1 MYHVL
6 LLNSEKN
13 PPHFMSYRCQPN
25 RLPTSRGSTSM
36 AYLSEMDQLSVSLIF
51 SITTEKYKNNRA
63 RVVINV
69 AIKWEGKTDQLE
81 GGK

>member
-1 MYHVL
+1 
-6 LLNSEKN
+6 
-13 PPHFMSYRCQPN
+13 MSYRCQPN

-36 AYLSEMDQLSVSLIF
+36 AYLFEMDQFPSF
-51 SITTEKYKNNRA
+51 FFHHDRKMKNNRA

>member
-1 MYHVL
+1 MP
-6 LLNSEKN
+6 N
-13 PPHFMSYRCQPN
+13 RCQPN

-36 AYLSEMDQLSVSLIF
+36 AYLFEMDQHSAISLPHF
-51 SITTEKYKNNRA
+51 FFHHDRKMKNNRA

>member
-6 LLNSEKN
+6 LLNSGKKN
-13 PPHFMSYRCQPN
+13 RLILCHIGVNLTVCLPVEVALQWHTYLRWISFPHFFHHDRKM
-25 RLPTSRGSTSM
+25 
-36 AYLSEMDQLSVSLIF
+36 
-51 SITTEKYKNNRA
+51 KNNRA

>member
-1 MYHVL
+1 
-6 LLNSEKN
+6 
-13 PPHFMSYRCQPN
+13 MSYRCQPN

-36 AYLSEMDQLSVSLIF
+36 AYLFEMDQHSAISF
-51 SITTEKYKNNRA
+51 PHFFHHDRKMKNNRA